1 MNLSLKFLFLAFF
14 VTLLASCSSKP
25 VEKYVDY
32 FYTYKNDDQKDSF
45 TYILYLGE
53 EGERGLP
60 QGGDP
65 SITPQR
71 QESEQSKKSRK
82 SSKRGRA
89 DDFMSLS
96 FRMEEEAFDRLEKM
110 LIEKS
115 YCSGEV
121 EYLEKE
127 YTWLKYT
134 IKGYCKSSY

>member
-1 MNLSLKFLFLAFF
+1 MNLSLKTLLLTFLI
-14 VTLLASCSSKP
+14 TLLASCSSKP

-32 FYTYKNDDQKDSF
+32 FYTYKNDEQKDSF

-53 EGERGLP
+53 EGARGLP
-60 QGGDP
+60 HDGKDP

-82 SSKRGRA
+82 SSKRGHA

-110 LIEKS
+110 LIDKN
-115 YCSGEV
+115 YCSDKV
-121 EYLEKE
+121 EYTEKD
-127 YTWLKYT
+127 YTWLRYT
-134 IKGYCKSSY
+134 IKGYCN